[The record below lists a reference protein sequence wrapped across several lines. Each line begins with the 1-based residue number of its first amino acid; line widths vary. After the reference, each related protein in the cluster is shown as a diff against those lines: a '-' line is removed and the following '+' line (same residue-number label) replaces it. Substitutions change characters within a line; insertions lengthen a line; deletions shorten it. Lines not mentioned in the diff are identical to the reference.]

1 MLGNKGNDF
10 CICFK
15 TCFQSER
22 KILFDVPDA
31 TMKVNL
37 SIFSR
42 HSYVQLFWKH
52 VVHVWENLFQV
63 LPLVF
68 VKICLVFLAFMFI
81 VFPFLSFINFWSLFY
96 CILSLL
102 QTFLFKLMLFNRPI
116 HSRRSK
122 FHPQNYPTILT
133 FKIFERPKLVK

>member
-1 MLGNKGNDF
+1 MIFAFVFRLVFRVKG
-10 CICFK
+10 
-15 TCFQSER
+15 R
-22 KILFDVPDA
+22 KILFEVSDA

-42 HSYVQLFWKH
+42 PSYVQLFWKH
-52 VVHVWENLFQV
+52 LVHIWQNLFLV

-68 VKICLVFLAFMFI
+68 VKICLVFLAFLFI
-81 VFPFLSFINFWSLFY
+81 VFSFLSFINFWSVFY

-102 QTFLFKLMLFNRPI
+102 QTFLFKLLLFNGPI

-122 FHPQNYPTILT
+122 FHPQNYSKIWT
-133 FKIFERPKLVK
+133 FEIFERPKLVKG